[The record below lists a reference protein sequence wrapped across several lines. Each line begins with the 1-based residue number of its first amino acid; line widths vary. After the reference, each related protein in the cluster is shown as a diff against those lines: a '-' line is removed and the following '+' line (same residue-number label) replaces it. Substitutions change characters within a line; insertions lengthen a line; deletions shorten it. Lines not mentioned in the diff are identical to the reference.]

1 MDLLERI
8 FVFNPTERI
17 QAAEVLAHKYLATYH
32 DPMDEPVAQEK
43 FDWSFTNLDVPVD
56 TWKIMM

>member
-1 MDLLERI
+1 VDLLERI
-8 FVFNPTERI
+8 FVFNPTKRI
-17 QAAEVLAHKYLATYH
+17 QAAEVLAHKYLASYH

-56 TWKIMM
+56 TWKLMM